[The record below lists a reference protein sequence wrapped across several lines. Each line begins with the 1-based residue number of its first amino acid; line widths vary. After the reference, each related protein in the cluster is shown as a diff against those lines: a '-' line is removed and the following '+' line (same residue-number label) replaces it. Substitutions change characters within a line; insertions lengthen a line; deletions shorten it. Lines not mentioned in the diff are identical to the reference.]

1 MHVSKRNQSAKSPHC
16 MIAPVWNSGKVKIVF
31 TVKLQSLG
39 EVWREGE
46 MEKESDG
53 KGEEWG
59 SGTAQRGSK

>member
-1 MHVSKRNQSAKSPHC
+1 
-16 MIAPVWNSGKVKIVF
+16 MIAPVWNSGKVKIVL

-53 KGEEWG
+53 KGDEWG